1 MRVQLPDGPLLDTL
15 SVRHALK
22 GYADVGGKI
31 ARLLADGE
39 LLPLRRGLYARRPD
53 LDPLGLAGPIY
64 GPSYLSFE
72 TALSWHGMIPEGVAE
87 ILSASTRRAA
97 VFDTGYGRYRYL
109 TIPKRIY
116 PVGIQRV
123 AESDL
128 PYLIASPTKALADRI
143 AREPGFRSMAEVSRW
158 IDGMRIDPLPQLDR
172 QELRDCA
179 EGYGR
184 PSVRW
189 LWRWAEKSGILSS

>member
-1 MRVQLPDGPLLDTL
+1 MQIQLPEGSVLDTL
-15 SVRHALK
+15 SLRHALK
-22 GYADVGGKI
+22 GYADVRGKI

-53 LDPLGLAGPIY
+53 LDPFGFAGPIY

-87 ILSASTRRAA
+87 ILSATPRRAA
-97 VFDTGYGRYRYL
+97 TFETPFGRYRYL
-109 TIPKRIY
+109 TIPKRVY
-116 PVGIQRV
+116 PVGIHRV

-128 PYLIASPTKALADRI
+128 PFLIASPTKALADRI
-143 AREPGFRSMAEVSRW
+143 AREPSFRSMADVARW
-158 IDGMRIDPLPQLDR
+158 MHGMRIDPLPALDR
-172 QELRDCA
+172 QELSECA

-189 LWRWAEKSGILSS
+189 LLRWAEKNERIAS